1 MMFMDLL
8 IISGRTIIAIALM
21 FFLTK
26 LLGKRQ
32 LSEMSLFGYI
42 SGISVGNIAA
52 YIALEN
58 EDMWLLAVVSLCIWV
73 LIVILLEKMTLKSKK
88 LRKVIDSDRRL
99 LISKGVILKEA
110 LEKEKVTVE
119 ELLEKLRDKDVF
131 RVADLESV
139 SMEANGDISIF
150 LKAEH
155 NPLTPSMIG
164 FPIEKEEE
172 PITLIV
178 DGSYELDTMTRNGLD
193 MNWVKKQL
201 DKVKVSAD
209 NVFLAQYTKNKSIT
223 LHTMDHRTL
232 EVQVSTEKD
241 QNNANQAEL
250 EQIKKSLL
258 QAIAIIEQQ
267 SNKSSG

>member
-1 MMFMDLL
+1 MFTDILL
-8 IISGRTIIAIALM
+8 ISGRTIIAIALM

-52 YIALEN
+52 YIALEQDN
-58 EDMWLLAVVSLCIWV
+58 MWLLAAVSLCIWV
-73 LIVILLEKMTLKSKK
+73 LIVILLEKSTLKSKM
-88 LRKVIDSDRRL
+88 LRKAIDSDRRVL
-99 LISKGVILKEA
+99 VSKGIVLKEA
-110 LEKEKVTVE
+110 LEKEKITVE

-172 PITLIV
+172 PITIIV
-178 DGSYELDTMTRNGLD
+178 DGSYELDAMKRNGLD
-193 MNWVKKQL
+193 MNWAKKHL
-201 DKVKVSAD
+201 DKIKISAD
-209 NVFLAQYTKNKSIT
+209 QVFLAQYTKNKSIT
-223 LHTMDHRTL
+223 VHTMDHRTL
-232 EVQVSTEKD
+232 EIKLEQEN
-241 QNNANQAEL
+241 QNNANQTEL

-267 SNKSSG
+267 ANKPSG

>member
-1 MMFMDLL
+1 MMFMDILL
-8 IISGRTIIAIALM
+8 ISGRTIIAIALM

-52 YIALEN
+52 YIALEKN
-58 EDMWLLAVVSLCIWV
+58 EMWLLASVSLCIWV
-73 LIVILLEKMTLKSKK
+73 LIVIILEKFTLKSKK
-88 LRKVIDSDRRL
+88 MRKVVDGDRRI
-99 LISKGVILKEA
+99 LISNGNVIKEA
-110 LEKEKVTVE
+110 LRKENMTVE

-131 RVADLESV
+131 RIADVEMV
-139 SMEANGDISIF
+139 SMEPNGEISIF

-164 FPIEKEEE
+164 YPIEKEEE
-172 PITLIV
+172 PITIII
-178 DGSYELDTMTRNGLD
+178 DGSYEFDAMKNNGLD
-193 MNWVKKQL
+193 QNWVEKQL
-201 DKVKVSAD
+201 AKVSVAP
-209 NVFLAQYTKNKSIT
+209 NQVFIAQYTKDKSLSI
-223 LHTMDHRTL
+223 HTMDQRTL
-232 EVQVSTEKD
+232 EVNLEKQ
-241 QNNANQAEL
+241 QNNALNKTEM

-267 SNKSSG
+267 TNKPSG

>member
-1 MMFMDLL
+1 MFMDIL

-73 LIVILLEKMTLKSKK
+73 LIVILLEKSTLKSKK
-88 LRKVIDSDRRL
+88 LRKVIDSDRRVL
-99 LISKGVILKEA
+99 VSKGIVLKEA
-110 LEKEKVTVE
+110 LEKEKITVE
-119 ELLEKLRDKDVF
+119 ELLQKLRDKDVF

-139 SMEANGDISIF
+139 SMEANGDISVF
-150 LKAEH
+150 LKAEY

-164 FPIEKEEE
+164 FPIEKEAE
-172 PITLIV
+172 PLTIII
-178 DGSYELDTMTRNGLD
+178 DGSYELDTMKRNGID
-193 MNWVKKQL
+193 MNWAKKQL
-201 DKVKVSAD
+201 DKVKIAAD
-209 NVFLAQYTKNKSIT
+209 QVFLAQYIKDKSIT
-223 LHTMDHRTL
+223 IHTMDHRTL
-232 EVQVSTEKD
+232 EVKLDTQAD
-241 QNNANQAEL
+241 QHNVNQTEL

-267 SNKSSG
+267 ANKSSG